1 MLTIGLLGGMS
12 WESTIPYYRTINE
25 VVKSRLGGLH
35 SAKIVLYSVDFA
47 QIAHMQEQGDWAAAA
62 TLLGDHGKSLAGAGA
77 QVLAICANTMHK
89 VAPEVEQA
97 SGLPLVHIVDAV
109 AQELKQQRLKV
120 AGLLGTRYT
129 MEDPFY
135 ADYLE
140 SRHGIQVLTPGAADR
155 AVIHRIIYHE
165 LCLGIV
171 SDASRAE
178 YQRIIQALQDE
189 GAQSVVLGCT
199 EIGLLIKPEDVKVP
213 VLDTAE
219 LHAQAIADYALRM
232 DEP

>member
-25 VVKSRLGGLH
+25 VMKSRLGGLH

-47 QIAHMQEQGDWAAAA
+47 QITRMQEEGDWESAA
-62 TLLGDHGKSLAGAGA
+62 TLLGNCGKSLAQAGA
-77 QVLAICANTMHK
+77 QVLGICANTMHK

-97 SGLPLVHIVDAV
+97 SGLPLVHIVDVV
-109 AQELKQQRLKV
+109 AQELKRQRLKV

-140 SRHGIQVLTPGAADR
+140 SRHGIQVLTPNPEDCD
-155 AVIHRIIYHE
+155 VVHRIIYDE
-165 LCLGIV
+165 LCLGVV
-171 SDASRAE
+171 SDASRAQ
-178 YQRIIQALQDE
+178 YQRIIHALQDE
-189 GAQSVVLGCT
+189 GAQGVVLGCT
-199 EIGLLIKPEDVKVP
+199 EIGMLIKPADVQAP
-213 VLDTAE
+213 VLDTAA
-219 LHAQAIADYALRM
+219 LHAYAIADYALRT
-232 DEP
+232 DTP